1 LLTPTSQYLRCF
13 LLGGPELKNA
23 ISQTLTGLF
32 DFLHLLANSCS
43 RGLVAT
49 LSFADITLNFSYQR
63 LKSFILLHLIVL
75 HFRKGYCVFRVQ
87 TAKKLKAGNDFVKEK
102 RDFCKKTAFILPDAS
117 PQKHRNQKMGRWKH
131 LIQIGFC
138 SLISC

>member
-1 LLTPTSQYLRCF
+1 MRNSLLIPISQRLRRF

-23 ISQTLTGLF
+23 ISQTLAGLF

-43 RGLVAT
+43 RGLVTAFG
-49 LSFADITLNFSYQR
+49 LADVAFDFSYQR

-87 TAKKLKAGNDFVKEK
+87 TAKKLKAGNAFVKEK
-102 RDFCKKTAFILPDAS
+102 RDFCKKNSI
-117 PQKHRNQKMGRWKH
+117 
-131 LIQIGFC
+131 
-138 SLISC
+138 